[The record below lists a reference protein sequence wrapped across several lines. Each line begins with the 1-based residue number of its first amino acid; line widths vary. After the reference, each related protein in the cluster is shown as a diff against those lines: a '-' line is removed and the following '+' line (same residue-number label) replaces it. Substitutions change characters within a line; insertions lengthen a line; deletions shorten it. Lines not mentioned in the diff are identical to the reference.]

1 VIAAEQYASR
11 LVVPSSQRF
20 GAKRWPSH
28 KDHAAK
34 ALQKLVGPHVPA
46 TLKQLEKAIIQASTE
61 LHRAQEQA
69 HTKSRKRIADDPKA
83 TDAGADVCTV
93 DEADGPAE
101 TCDELDD
108 DLVDGRVDDA
118 DLADVGA
125 ELEPDSESCSDAEPG
140 V

>member
-46 TLKQLEKAIIQASTE
+46 TLKQLEKAIAKAHAELQDAQSKPSPTATNGPRPLARPVARRRMSAPWTTPVNCRRTPTE
-61 LHRAQEQA
+61 FAEDHF
-69 HTKSRKRIADDPKA
+69 DDED
-83 TDAGADVCTV
+83 TVDVAGALGPDGHV
-93 DEADGPAE
+93 DSNAD
-101 TCDELDD
+101 
-108 DLVDGRVDDA
+108 
-118 DLADVGA
+118 
-125 ELEPDSESCSDAEPG
+125 PG
-140 V
+140 L